1 MRGIAVGLAVVTV
14 VGGLLVLGASVAAED
29 LMYYRGYF
37 SAETVE
43 QPLQG
48 FWYRVDP
55 STLQPAFY
63 YQYRTQPFALYS
75 RETAPAKP
83 GESERKEST
92 APVPLNPNPPVVL
105 FSPVPLPGQYW
116 YQEPGAYAFRTQDLG
131 WPYGNRK

>member
-1 MRGIAVGLAVVTV
+1 MRGIAVSLAVVTV
-14 VGGLLVLGASVAAED
+14 VGSLLLWGVPVAAQD

-55 STLQPAFY
+55 NTLQPAFY
-63 YQYRTQPFALYS
+63 YQYRTQPFALY
-75 RETAPAKP
+75 RQGTGPAKP
-83 GESERKEST
+83 GDGERKET
-92 APVPLNPNPPVVL
+92 AAMAPVNSQPPMVL

-116 YQEPGAYAFRTQDLG
+116 YQEPGVYAFHTQDLG